1 MTGRMQ
7 AVLTVCLGVGLAFLP
22 QAVNAQAVYGSVYG
36 TVTDA
41 SGAAIPGATV
51 TVTDEA
57 KGTSVTAKS
66 NDSGA
71 YSVEHLI
78 PDLYTIKVEATG
90 FKGFETN
97 HLQVLA
103 DTSPK
108 VDAAMQTGGASE
120 TVNVNADAIP
130 QLKTDRADVAQTFDA
145 KTVADLPVS
154 GRNFTSLQL
163 LLPGAQQLGWSHA
176 ADENPQASQQIQID
190 GQAFGGTAFELDGT
204 DNQDPILGIIVVNP
218 ALDAVTESKIATQN
232 FDAEFGK
239 AVSAV
244 VTAQTKS
251 GTNNFHGS
259 AFDYRRSNANL
270 ARNPFS
276 QNPSP
281 ATPNRVGNL
290 IPGGLYNEF
299 GGSVGGPVIKD
310 RAFFFGDYQG
320 QRQRLGTSGTQTVP
334 TTLLMNTCL
343 GAQVGPSGIPGCDFS
358 QYAQQL
364 GASGVIYDQTTGQ
377 AFPGNVIP
385 TARLSPQA
393 LALFKLLQPYTPNTA
408 PNGASG
414 TTGIAGNYSASGQG
428 IFNADQWDVRGDMQ
442 VTPKIHAFGR
452 FSRFTDTLTGTT
464 IFGAAG
470 GTGFGIG
477 GYGGTSVGAND
488 SFAGGAD
495 MAVNPTLLTDFRL
508 GYYRYN
514 AVTSK
519 YDQGV
524 PFSANLGIPD
534 SNLDAGFTSGASAFE
549 IEDPGRTG
557 IATSSQGAGVGPQY
571 GSGLNITRCN
581 CPLSQR
587 EDQYQIV
594 NNWTKIIS
602 NHSIKFGADLR
613 YARNLRVPSDV
624 NRAGQFNF
632 GVGPTSSPDK
642 QAGGLGFATFVL
654 GEVTQY
660 QRYASTSTNA
670 KEFQK
675 RVFFYGQDTWRVTP
689 NLTLNLGAR
698 YELYWPETV
707 NGKGNGALMIMNS
720 ATDTTGFLQVAQY
733 GKFGSNMGYSPSY
746 KAISPRIGVAYQ
758 LNSKT
763 VIRSGYGRSFDLGI
777 FGSIFGHSS
786 TQNLPILTNQSI
798 AQSGGPNTFAI
809 NPSGLPLTLANGPG
823 LPPVTPIP
831 ANGLLPNPGN
841 AVSSIARPSPLRLP
855 TIDAWNLSIQRSI
868 TPTLSVTMAY
878 VGNKGTHTINS
889 GDGNT
894 SNPNEAGIFLPSQYS
909 INGQAL
915 HYTTSAAELALGNAA
930 PGPNGIYA
938 DNGTNNASLL
948 QRYYGGTL
956 PACQAPNYTRPNIA
970 GLPAGAC
977 GWNTNIQYHGDDADT
992 HFNAL
997 QISVAKQFTK
1007 GLTFNANYAWQRSV
1021 NFNQQYTTWL
1031 RQAGKGRD
1039 EFQREQQIVAYGSYE
1054 LPFGRNHMFASNVP
1068 TYLDEVIGG
1077 WQVSPVV
1084 TYASGLPFTLSYQE
1098 CAASIPSSAPC
1109 YPNGR
1114 GNDLKLH
1121 IAGLNTTNHN
1131 RLAFHGAT
1139 VPLTTQP
1146 FMNFTAPG
1154 LDQIGNTGRNST
1166 FGPNFFN
1173 ADIAVQKNFPIH
1185 ESLFAQFRMDAYN
1198 AFNHMSLGTPGGS
1211 IDNGDQTIG
1220 GLFGSQF
1227 PTRQL
1232 QFSIRLQF

>member
-1 MTGRMQ
+1 
-7 AVLTVCLGVGLAFLP
+7 
-22 QAVNAQAVYGSVYG
+22 
-36 TVTDA
+36 VTDA

-66 NDSGA
+66 NETGN
-71 YSVEHLI
+71 YTVEHMI
-78 PDLYTIKVEATG
+78 PDLYTVKVEASG

-108 VDAAMQTGGASE
+108 VDATMQTGGASE

-130 QLKTDRADVAQTFDA
+130 QLKTDRADVAQVFDQ

-259 AFDYRRSNANL
+259 VFDYRRSNANL

-276 QNPSP
+276 QPPSSKF
-281 ATPNRVGNL
+281 
-290 IPGGLYNEF
+290 PGGLYNEF
-299 GGSVGGPVIKD
+299 GGSIGGPIKKD

-320 QRQRLGTSGTQTVP
+320 QRQRAGISGTQTVP
-334 TTLLMNTCL
+334 TKLLMNTCL
-343 GAQVGPSGIPGCDFS
+343 GAQVGLSGIPGCDFS
-358 QYAQQL
+358 EYRTT
-364 GASGVIYDQTTGQ
+364 IYDPTTGQ
-377 AFPGNVIP
+377 PFPNNVIP

-393 LALFKLLQPYTPNTA
+393 LALFKLLQPYAPTTPV
-408 PNGASG
+408 GSSG
-414 TTGIAGNYSASGQG
+414 TTGLAANYSASGTG
-428 IFNADQWDVRGDMQ
+428 LFNADQWDARVDAQ
-442 VTPKIHAFGR
+442 VTQKIHAFGR
-452 FSRFTDTLTGTT
+452 FSRFTDTLSGGT
-464 IFGAAG
+464 IFGPAG
-470 GTGFGIG
+470 GTGFGLQ
-477 GYGGTSVGAND
+477 GYGGTSTGAND
-488 SFAGGAD
+488 SVAAGAD
-495 MAVNPTLLTDFRL
+495 MAINASLLTDFRL
-508 GYYRYN
+508 GYYRFDIL
-514 AVTSK
+514 TSK
-519 YDQGV
+519 YDQGQ
-524 PFSANLGIPD
+524 PFSGNLGIPGL
-534 SNLDAGFTSGASAFE
+534 NLDSGFTSGASAFNLTE
-549 IEDPGRTG
+549 VGSTGDPNNP
-557 IATSSQGAGVGPQY
+557 SNVGPQY
-571 GSGLNITRCN
+571 GSGLNVNRCN
-581 CPLSQR
+581 CPVTQK

-594 NNWTKIIS
+594 NNWTKILG
-602 NHSIKFGADLR
+602 NHSVKFGADLR

-624 NRAGQFNF
+624 NRAGELRFGTGPTANQ
-632 GVGPTSSPDK
+632 GVG
-642 QAGGLGFATFVL
+642 GLSFATFLL
-654 GEVTQY
+654 GDVSTFG
-660 QRYASTSTNA
+660 RYASTSTNA

-675 RVFFYGQDTWRVTP
+675 RVFFYAQDTWRATP
-689 NLTLNLGAR
+689 NLTMNLGVR

-707 NGKGNGALMIMNS
+707 NGKGNGALLNLQ
-720 ATDTTGFLQVAQY
+720 TGYLQVAEY
-733 GKFGSNMGYSPSY
+733 GNFGSNMGWDPTY

-758 LNSKT
+758 LNPKT
-763 VIRSGYGRSFDLGI
+763 VIRSGYGRSFDLGVI
-777 FGSIFGHSS
+777 GSIFGHSA
-786 TQNLPILTNQSI
+786 TQNLPILTNQSLSEPNG
-798 AQSGGPNTFAI
+798 ATSNTSAFNLATGP
-809 NPSGLPLTLANGPG
+809 
-823 LPPVTPIP
+823 PPVPVTAVPSS
-831 ANGLLPNPGN
+831 GLLPNPGN
-841 AVSSIARPSPLRLP
+841 GVTSIARPNPLRLP

-878 VGNKGTHTINS
+878 VGNKGTHTLGAGN
-889 GDGNT
+889 GNT
-894 SNPNEAGIFLPSQYS
+894 TNANESGIFLPAQYS
-909 INGQAL
+909 INGQSL
-915 HYTTSAAELALGNAA
+915 HYTTKAAEGNTDPPLGS
-930 PGPNGIYA
+930 NGIYP
-938 DNGTNNASLL
+938 DGGTNNSSLL

-956 PACQAPNYTRPNIA
+956 PACQDPNYTQPKLA

-977 GWNTNIQYHGDDADT
+977 GWNTSVSYRGDNQDT

-1021 NFNQQYTTWL
+1021 NFATGYSTWN

-1039 EFQREQQIVAYGSYE
+1039 DFQREQQIVAYGSYE

-1068 TYLDEVIGG
+1068 GVIDEVIGG
-1077 WQVSPVV
+1077 WQISPVV
-1084 TYASGLPFTLSYQE
+1084 TYASGLPFTLTYQE
-1098 CAASIPSSAPC
+1098 CSSAIPGNGAPC

-1114 GNDLKLH
+1114 GNNLKLH
-1121 IAGLNTTNHN
+1121 ISGLNTTNHN
-1131 RLAFHGAT
+1131 RLAFHGIGPT
-1139 VPLTTQP
+1139 KTTGQDLTNTS
-1146 FMNFTAPG
+1146 FDGFTAPG

-1198 AFNHMSLGTPGGS
+1198 AFNHMSLGNPSGS
-1211 IDNGDQTIG
+1211 LDNGDSTIG

-1232 QFSIRLQF
+1232 QFSLRLQF

>member
-1 MTGRMQ
+1 MTRRMQ
-7 AVLTVCLGVGLAFLP
+7 AVLTACLGVGIAILP
-22 QAVNAQAVYGSVYG
+22 QAANAQAVYGSVYG

-51 TVTDEA
+51 TITDEA

-66 NDSGA
+66 NESGA

-78 PDLYTIKVEATG
+78 PDLYTVKVEMTG
-90 FKGFETN
+90 FKTFETN
-97 HLQVLA
+97 HLQLLA

-130 QLKTDRADVAQTFDA
+130 QLKTDRADVATTFDQ

-218 ALDAVTESKIATQN
+218 ALDAVSESKIATQN

-259 AFDYRRSNANL
+259 AYDYRRSNANL

-281 ATPNRVGNL
+281 ADPTRVGNL

-299 GGSVGGPVIKD
+299 GGSVGGPIKKD

-320 QRQRLGTSGTQTVP
+320 QRQRAGTSGTQTVP

-343 GAQVGPSGIPGCDFS
+343 GAQTGPSGIQGCDFS
-358 QYAQQL
+358 QYAQQQ
-364 GASGVIYDQTTGQ
+364 GAGGVIYDPTTGKP
-377 AFPGNVIP
+377 FPGNVIP
-385 TARLSPQA
+385 TNRLSPQA
-393 LALFKLLQPYTPNTA
+393 LALFKLLQPYAPNTA
-408 PNGASG
+408 PNGAAG
-414 TTGIAGNYSASGQG
+414 TTGLAGNYSASGQG
-428 IFNADQWDVRGDMQ
+428 IFNADQWDARVDMQ
-442 VTPKIHAFGR
+442 VTQKIHAFGR
-452 FSRFTDTLTGTT
+452 FSRFTDTLTGAT

-470 GTGFGIG
+470 GTGFGLAN
-477 GYGGTSVGAND
+477 YGGTSVGAND

-495 MAVNPTLLTDFRL
+495 MAINATLLTDFRL

-519 YDQGV
+519 YDQGE
-524 PFSANLGIPD
+524 PFTANLGIPD
-534 SNLDAGFTSGASAFE
+534 SNLDAGFTSGASAFN
-549 IEDPGRTG
+549 IEDPGRT
-557 IATSSQGAGVGPQY
+557 AVASSTQGSGVGPQY
-571 GSGLNITRCN
+571 GSGLNVNRCN

-594 NNWTKIIS
+594 NNWTKIIA

-624 NRAGQFNF
+624 NRAGQFNI
-632 GVGPTSSPDK
+632 GVGPTSNPAD
-642 QAGGLGFATFVL
+642 QTGGLGFATFVL
-654 GEVTQY
+654 GDVTNY

-675 RVFFYGQDTWRVTP
+675 RVFFYAQDTYRATP
-689 NLTLNLGAR
+689 NLTLNLGVR
-698 YELYWPETV
+698 YELYFPETV
-707 NGKGNGALMIMNS
+707 NGHQGNGALMIMNS
-720 ATDTTGFLQVAQY
+720 ATDTTGFLQVAGY
-733 GKFGSNMGYSPSY
+733 GNIGSNMGYSPSY
-746 KAISPRIGVAYQ
+746 KAISPRIGAAYQ
-758 LNSKT
+758 LNPQT
-763 VIRSGYGRSFDLGI
+763 VLRAGYGRSFDLGV
-777 FGSIFGHSS
+777 FGSLFGHTA

-798 AQSGGPNTFAI
+798 AQPSGPNSFAF
-809 NPSGLPLTLANGPG
+809 TLAQGPG
-823 LPPVTPIP
+823 LPPVTPVP
-831 ANGLLPNPGN
+831 ASGLLPNPGFN
-841 AVSSIARPSPLRLP
+841 VTSKARPNSLRLP

-878 VGNKGTHTINS
+878 VGNKGTHTLS
-889 GDGNT
+889 AGDGNST
-894 SNPNEAGIFLPSQYS
+894 NPNEAAIFLPSQFS
-909 INGQAL
+909 INGQSL
-915 HYTTSAAELALGNAA
+915 HYTTATAEGSATPNALG
-930 PGPNGIYA
+930 IYP
-938 DNGTNNASLL
+938 DNGTNNSSLL
-948 QRYYGGTL
+948 QRYYAGSL
-956 PACQAPNYTRPNIA
+956 PACQSPNYTQPTLA

-977 GWNTNIQYHGDDADT
+977 GWNTNIQYNGDDQDT

-997 QISVAKQFTK
+997 QLSIAKQFTK
-1007 GLTFNANYAWQRSV
+1007 GLTFNANYAWQRSI
-1021 NFNQQYTTWL
+1021 NFGNTYSTWIK
-1031 RQAGKGRD
+1031 RAQKGRD
-1039 EFQREQQIVAYGSYE
+1039 DSQRENQIVAYGSYE
-1054 LPFGRNHMFASNVP
+1054 LPFGRNHLVGGNAPGIVN
-1068 TYLDEVIGG
+1068 EVIGG
-1077 WQVSPVV
+1077 WQISPIV
-1084 TYASGLPFTLSYQE
+1084 TYASGLPFSLSYQE
-1098 CAASIPSSAPC
+1098 CSASVPGSAPC
-1109 YPNGR
+1109 YPNGH
-1114 GNDLKLH
+1114 GNNLKLN
-1121 IAGLNTTNHN
+1121 IQKLNTTNHN

-1139 VPLTTQP
+1139 VPLTQQA
-1146 FMNFTAPG
+1146 FNGFTASS
-1154 LDQIGNTGRNST
+1154 LDEIGTTGRNSN
-1166 FGPNFFN
+1166 FGPNYFN
-1173 ADIAVQKNFPIH
+1173 TDLAVQKNFPIH

-1198 AFNHMSLGTPGGS
+1198 AFNHMSLGNPGGS
-1211 IDNGDQTIG
+1211 IDNGDQNIG

-1232 QFSIRLQF
+1232 QFSVRLQF

>member
-1 MTGRMQ
+1 MTRRMQ
-7 AVLTVCLGVGLAFLP
+7 AVWTACLGVGIAILP
-22 QAVNAQAVYGSVYG
+22 QAANAQAVYGSVNG

-57 KGTSVTAKS
+57 KGTSVTVKS
-66 NDSGA
+66 NDSGN
-71 YSVEHLI
+71 YTVEHMI
-78 PDLYTIKVEATG
+78 PDLYTVKVEAAG

-120 TVNVNADAIP
+120 TVNVSADAIP
-130 QLKTDRADVAQTFDA
+130 QLKTDRADVSQTFDS
-145 KTVADLPVS
+145 KTVSDLPVS
-154 GRNFTSLQL
+154 GRNFTSLEL

-270 ARNPFS
+270 ARNPFT
-276 QNPSP
+276 QSP
-281 ATPNRVGNL
+281 GQSNL
-290 IPGGLYNEF
+290 PGGLYSEF
-299 GGSVGGPVIKD
+299 GGSVGGPIKKD

-320 QRQRLGTSGTQTVP
+320 QRQRLGSSGSQTVP
-334 TTLLMNTCL
+334 TTLLENTCL
-343 GAQVGPSGIPGCDFS
+343 GAEIGPSGIPGCDFS
-358 QYAQQL
+358 DYRTT
-364 GASGVIYDQTTGQ
+364 IYDNTSPTSPTYHQ
-377 AFPGNVIP
+377 AYPGNVIP
-385 TARLSPQA
+385 TAQLSPQA
-393 LALFKLLQPYTPNTA
+393 LALFKLLQPYAPTTPVGT
-408 PNGASG
+408 SG
-414 TTGIAGNYSASGQG
+414 TTGLAENYSASGQG
-428 IFNADQWDVRGDMQ
+428 LFNADQWDVRGDMQ
-442 VTPKIHAFGR
+442 VTQKIHAFGR

-470 GTGFGIG
+470 GTGFGLG

-495 MAVNPTLLTDFRL
+495 MAVSSTLLTDFRL

-514 AVTSK
+514 AVTTK
-519 YDQGV
+519 YDQGE
-524 PFSANLGIPD
+524 PFTANLGIPD
-534 SNLDAGFTSGASAFE
+534 SNLDAGFTSGASAFQ
-549 IEDPGRTG
+549 IEDPGSTG
-557 IATSSQGAGVGPQY
+557 LSAPKNQSAGTGPRY
-571 GSGLNITRCN
+571 GSGLNVNRCN

-594 NNWTKIIS
+594 DNWTKIVS

-624 NRAGQFNF
+624 NRAGEFNF
-632 GVGPTSSPDK
+632 GVGPTSSPVD
-642 QAGGLGFATFVL
+642 QSGGLGLATFVL
-654 GEVTQY
+654 GETSQY
-660 QRYASTSTNA
+660 NRYASTSTNA

-675 RVFFYGQDTWRVTP
+675 RLFFYGQDTWRITP
-689 NLTLNLGAR
+689 KLTANLGLR
-698 YELYWPETV
+698 WELYYPEVV
-707 NGKGNGALMIMNS
+707 NGKGNGALMVMNS
-720 ATDTTGFLQVAQY
+720 PTDTTGFIQVAGY
-733 GKFGSNMGYSPSY
+733 GNFGTNMGYSPTY
-746 KAISPRIGVAYQ
+746 KALSPRIGVAYQ
-758 LNSKT
+758 VHPNT
-763 VIRSGYGRSFDLGI
+763 VIRAGYGRSFDLGV
-777 FGSIFGHSS
+777 FGSIFGHTA
-786 TQNLPILTNQSI
+786 TQNLPILTSQSI
-798 AQSGGPNTFAI
+798 APPNGPNSFAFA
-809 NPSGLPLTLANGPG
+809 LAQGPG
-823 LPPVTPIP
+823 LPPVTPVP
-831 ANGLLPNPGN
+831 ASGLLPNPGFN
-841 AVSSIARPSPLRLP
+841 VDTKARPNPLRLP
-855 TIDAWNLSIQRSI
+855 TIDAWNLSLQQAV
-868 TPTLSVTMAY
+868 TPTLSVTLAY
-878 VGNKGTHTINS
+878 VGNKGTHTLSS
-889 GDGNT
+889 GISNNT
-894 SNPNEAGIFLPSQYS
+894 NPNEAGIVLPAQYS
-909 INGQAL
+909 IEGRTL
-915 HYTTSAAELALGNAA
+915 HFTTPTAEGSAVAD
-930 PGPNGIYA
+930 PNGIYP
-938 DNGTNNASLL
+938 DGGTNNSSLL

-956 PACQAPNYTRPNIA
+956 PACQSSNYVRPPIA
-970 GLPAGAC
+970 NLPPGAC
-977 GWNTNIQYHGDDADT
+977 GWNTSIQYNGDDQDT

-997 QISVAKQFTK
+997 QVSVAKQLTR
-1007 GLTFNANYAWQRSV
+1007 GMTFNANYAWQRSV
-1021 NFNQQYTTWL
+1021 NFNGTYATWNKA
-1031 RQAGKGRD
+1031 AGKGRD
-1039 EFQREQQIVAYGSYE
+1039 EFQRENQIVAYGSYE
-1054 LPFGRNHMFASNVP
+1054 LPFGKNHLVGGTAPGFVN
-1068 TYLDEVIGG
+1068 EIIGG
-1077 WQVSPVV
+1077 WQVSPIV

-1098 CAASIPSSAPC
+1098 CSAAIPGSAPC

-1114 GNDLKLH
+1114 GNNLKLT
-1121 IAGLNTTNHN
+1121 IGKLNTVNHN
-1131 RLAFHGAT
+1131 RLGFHGAT
-1139 VPLTTQP
+1139 VPLTQQA
-1146 FMNFTAPG
+1146 FLGFTAPG
-1154 LDQIGNTGRNST
+1154 LDEIGNTGRNST

-1173 ADIAVQKNFPIH
+1173 TDMAVQKNFPIH

-1198 AFNHMSLGTPGGS
+1198 AFNHMSLGNPGGS